1 MLAARKDRDVVSSAS
16 VDFLMFSG
24 YVMMVYF
31 WAQQAAVASEKLA
44 SGDGKDLLN
53 SIKQKLK
60 LQTSTSNVYY
70 HVLKV
75 MPKQWSIL
83 QKP

>member
-24 YVMMVYF
+24 YVMMAYF

-44 SGDGKDLLN
+44 SGEG
-53 SIKQKLK
+53 QEAA
-60 LQTSTSNVYY
+60 
-70 HVLKV
+70 
-75 MPKQWSIL
+75 
-83 QKP
+83 

>member
-31 WAQQAAVASEKLA
+31 WARQAAVASEKLA
-44 SGDGKDLLN
+44 SGEGPRNTLN
-53 SIKQKLK
+53 SIEQKLK
-60 LQTSTSNVYY
+60 FRLLFERLLPRTQGHAGAMVD
-70 HVLKV
+70 LG
-75 MPKQWSIL
+75 
-83 QKP
+83 KP